1 MRMKRPAPGHD
12 DSQRPGPSRFHA
24 NLWGFR
30 NVVADRDGRYIVS
43 NVPANCG
50 PLLAAGPALVAALER
65 VATQT
70 EPGSPAHETAVN
82 AMESF
87 REREA
92 MTLVDWNPLAP
103 APQLRIVGVA
113 T

>member
-1 MRMKRPAPGHD
+1 MR
-12 DSQRPGPSRFHA
+12 GPWRFHA
-24 NLWGFR
+24 SLWGFR
-30 NVVADRDGRYIVS
+30 NVIADRDGRYIVS

-65 VATQT
+65 IATLT

-82 AMESF
+82 AVETF

-92 MTLVDWNPLAP
+92 TTLADWNPPAP
-103 APQLRIVGVA
+103 ARGLHIVGVA